1 VADGMTIAE
10 LADLVGMSARNIRA
24 HQSRGLLHAPRLEGR
39 VAYYG
44 GAHAARLEL
53 VKSLQRE
60 GFTLSA
66 IQRLVEEPDSYV
78 SIVADRRRR
87 LRAEISDI
95 AAGVPVSE
103 DEVRRAGADLPER
116 LLDLGLCWRSG
127 DLFCTHTVLAGVSR
141 TLLERGI
148 PVETQSSLTV
158 QAGQAGADLA
168 ADLRVRLLEHVPED
182 GGTAR
187 AQERSDLGRVA
198 VQLFAAAFE
207 IALSQALARSVQPPA
222 DRSD

>member
-1 VADGMTIAE
+1 MTIAE
-10 LADLVGMSARNIRA
+10 LADVAGMSARNIRA

-53 VKSLQRE
+53 IKSLQRE

-66 IQRLVEEPDSYV
+66 IQRLVEEPDSYA

-95 AAGVPVSE
+95 AAGVPISE
-103 DEVRRAGADLPER
+103 EEVRRGGTGLPER
-116 LLDLGLCWRSG
+116 LVALGLCWRSG
-127 DLFCTHTVLAGVSR
+127 DLFCTHTVLAGVGR
-141 TLLERGI
+141 TLLERGV
-148 PVETQSSLTV
+148 PVGTLYELTV
-158 QAGQAGADLA
+158 QAGRSGAELA
-168 ADLRVRLLEHVPED
+168 EELGARLWEAVPDD
-182 GGTAR
+182 GGAAR
-187 AQERSDLGRVA
+187 DQERSDLGRVA

-207 IALSQALARSVQPPA
+207 IALSQALAGSDPDPT
-222 DRSD
+222 DRAE